1 MERAELAHLLGGRRE
16 TNPTRSVIAEADP
29 RRFLPAVARA
39 VAGDGE
45 VFLANP
51 QWSPAERA
59 SVDARL
65 AGAVPPA
72 GERGW
77 LMIPTG
83 GSSGAIKFARHD
95 GYTIAAAVSG
105 FTRHFGLAR
114 VNAVGVLPLYHV
126 SGLMAVLRCALT
138 GGTHWSADWKDIEAG
153 RRPEPPATGEGW
165 TISLVPTQLERLLR
179 DAAAADWL
187 RRFRIVFL
195 GGAPAW
201 PELLERAATARLPL
215 SLGYGLTETAAMVAA
230 LRPEEFLAGD
240 RSCGPAMPHA
250 RITLEAG
257 GLITVAG
264 DSIFRGYH
272 PAWSESRAFA
282 TEDLGALDAAGRLR
296 VLGRRDGV
304 IITGGEKVQPLEV
317 EAVLRGTGEFA
328 DVIVLGVPHPEW
340 GQQVVAAYPAASH
353 PDFSKV
359 EQAINRHLA
368 PPKRPK
374 CYLSLADWPRPAH
387 GKINRAELLARITA
401 LVGAGSWAST
411 LYDEQGE

>member
-1 MERAELAHLLGGRRE
+1 MERAELARRLSGWSPAGAGQR
-16 TNPTRSVIAEADP
+16 TLSRTVIAEPDA
-29 RRFLPAVARA
+29 RRFLAAFA
-39 VAGDGE
+39 DAAAGAGE

-59 SVDARL
+59 QVDALL
-65 AGAVPPA
+65 AGTAPQT
-72 GERGW
+72 GENGW

-95 GYTIAAAVSG
+95 GFTLAAAVDG

-126 SGLMAVLRCALT
+126 SGLMAALRCALT
-138 GGTHWSADWKDIEAG
+138 GGTYLPADGKDIEAG
-153 RRPEPPATGEGW
+153 RRPALPAAEADW

-179 DAAAADWL
+179 DAAAVDWL
-187 RRFRIVFL
+187 RRCKIVFL

-201 PELLERAATARLPL
+201 PELLEHAAAAWLPL
-215 SLGYGLTETAAMVAA
+215 SLSYGMTETAAMVAA

-240 RSCGPAMPHA
+240 RSCGPAMPQA
-250 RITLEAG
+250 GITLDAA

-264 DSIFRGYH
+264 DTVFRGYY
-272 PAWSESRAFA
+272 PARSESRAFT
-282 TEDLGALDAAGRLR
+282 TEDLGAWDAAGRLW

-304 IITGGEKVQPLEV
+304 IITGGEKVPPLEV

-328 DVIVLGVPHPEW
+328 DVVVLGVPHPEW
-340 GQQVVAAYPAASH
+340 GQQVVAAYPASCR
-353 PDFSKV
+353 PDLSKV
-359 EQAINRHLA
+359 DATISRRLTA
-368 PPKRPK
+368 FKRPK
-374 CYLSLADWPRPAH
+374 RYLPLADWPRTTH

-401 LVGAGSWAST
+401 LV
-411 LYDEQGE
+411 QGGG